1 MSRIKVDR
9 ITDKAGTGAPTLVN
23 GMNVTGKSTMGDIV
37 GAAATFNSINA
48 GGDVTFGANVSIG
61 GTLTYEDVKNVDSVG
76 LITARTGIK
85 VTAGG
90 IDVTAGDVDIINGSV
105 GVGLNNPGLKLHIQD
120 GALPSAP
127 APNGNCD
134 VVIEGTTNTGIQFL
148 SGGQTQ
154 LRFGDAD
161 STAAGAIIYKHT
173 DDNFKL
179 NFSNSGYLSLN
190 DGGGENLR
198 FTPNNEI
205 GIGGAN
211 YGTSGQVLTSGGSGS
226 AVQWTTPEGGVWQLI
241 DSTAIT
247 SNISYHDISFG
258 ANAGITT
265 SFARFKIYYNV
276 WLNGGDKFYIR
287 GGYGFTGS
295 VASDIKTSDYW
306 YSGFYHRAGETS
318 MQWPIYGENKGFG
331 LISANANK
339 QQHEG
344 EMIIFNSAGRL
355 STNGNASW
363 PAMTY
368 NTQGFSGGDNDA
380 HNFTISGQLKGGDNN
395 PCSGVRLYGGSA
407 MTAGE
412 IRTYGLKTT

>member
-37 GAAATFNSINA
+37 GAAVTFNSIT
-48 GGDVTFGANVSIG
+48 GGSANFSSDVSIG

-148 SGGQTQ
+148 SGNQTQ

-211 YGTSGQVLTSGGSGS
+211 YGTSGQVLTSGGSGA
-226 AVQWTTPEGGVWQLI
+226 AVQWADAGGGTWEYVSTIANPNTSTVQFTGFTTAYLAYKVYFFGVAVNTNNDRPFRAQVFLNNTLKTSGYRYYGPYGD
-241 DSTAIT
+241 DSGSGTAKMRSDAGDQGIWFSGQ
-247 SNISYHDISFG
+247 SNRGNCAYSG
-258 ANAGITT
+258 E
-265 SFARFKIYYNV
+265 IYFPMNRV
-276 WLNGGDKFYIR
+276 MSGNGGYKCWYARCMSNYTNMI
-287 GGYGFTGS
+287 GGGTHDDSQNTQVTGVS
-295 VASDIKTSDYW
+295 FDSPDPYNI
-306 YSGFYHRAGETS
+306 
-318 MQWPIYGENKGFG
+318 
-331 LISANANK
+331 
-339 QQHEG
+339 
-344 EMIIFNSAGRL
+344 
-355 STNGNASW
+355 TNGE
-363 PAMTY
+363 
-368 NTQGFSGGDNDA
+368 F
-380 HNFTISGQLKGGDNN
+380 F
-395 PCSGVRLYGGSA
+395 LYR
-407 MTAGE
+407 ML
-412 IRTYGLKTT
+412 RPV